1 MKTESLDDAR
11 DDLSV
16 LMLTDQDMRLSA
28 PIRKRHHE
36 LAGMPK
42 SEDEPC
48 AFTMQPIDLLPA
60 FRVDAHGPPKASD
73 HRGSDRREDR

>member
-28 PIRKRHHE
+28 TIRKRHHE
-36 LAGMPK
+36 LTGMPK
-42 SEDEPC
+42 SKDEPC
-48 AFTMQPIDLLPA
+48 AFTMQPINLLVA
-60 FRVDAHGPPKASD
+60 FRVNAYGPPKASD
-73 HRGSDRREDR
+73 H